1 MKKRLL
7 ALLLAIPFTV
17 SLFPAVPTAYGAED
31 GGLHSIYELNT
42 EEDPID
48 SHAGVTH
55 LSTLEVDYRNSYR
68 IDNGV
73 LIKEGDMWYPR
84 IKRLSSGKYML
95 YFQDGRW
102 GPNIYYCFSDDG
114 TNWGEPNVLFQSHL
128 TANGNYMRHYATAD
142 AIELENGDIVV
153 AAIFQ
158 AVRKD
163 EDSPK
168 PSRFLMTEKGI
179 VTKYS
184 TDGGN
189 TWSEQQIVY
198 HGRVWEPSFLQLP
211 DGTLQMYL
219 THSAPKDAIYRN
231 NMGSHVSSGVA
242 MLTSK
247 DNGRTWAPLALKYP
261 YIAQRI
267 AQQKIYVNEN
277 GVQILTDQMPVAIL
291 LHDNETI
298 VMAAES
304 LSEYGGS
311 HYTSIIRSHDYFAT
325 TLEENEDGPEDRDNM
340 VHVGIAP
347 YIVQFPSGEIALSMA
362 VSTKQKIYLGNEKG
376 TEFYFDREYNP
387 LVYQSRGMWGDLFVT
402 SSHTLMASS
411 GDTVVEPGVKS
422 NLHTTGIGVTR
433 LILNHRI
440 DAKTA
445 KMTVDGNTADW
456 FDNTDALFA
465 GSISQAQVS
474 IRAAHDADNVYFLF
488 EALDNDITSKE
499 NYEFL
504 VNDGKSIYRVKLDL
518 NGIVSVGRKSGSG
531 EAVKG
536 YASAVKLYG
545 TKDNASDIDAGYVI
559 EFSIPRKYFAST
571 ELGVLI
577 KLYNTDGG
585 KTYAWDGF
593 NGLKEGEPE
602 GWHVV
607 RLSSDKALTERPA
620 DTAPVITTEPPVITT
635 EPPVVTTEP
644 PVITTE
650 PPVVTTEP
658 PIVTTEPPVVTTEPP
673 VVTTEPPI
681 VTTEPPVV
689 TTEPPVVT
697 TEPPVVT
704 TEPPVVTTTAHVETT
719 EPTVTTTAAHVDPPT
734 PTVEITEPAAN
745 TSTPPANTEAP
756 LPSDN
761 GGVAAS
767 IVIGAVAV
775 IAVAAVIII
784 LTKNRKR

>member
-7 ALLLAIPFTV
+7 ALLLALPFII
-17 SLFPAVPTAYGAED
+17 SLLPAVPEAHGAEY

-42 EEDPID
+42 EEDPLD

-55 LSTLEVDYRNSYR
+55 LSTLEVDCRNSYR

-84 IKRLSSGKYML
+84 IKRLSTGRYML

-114 TNWGEPNVLFQSHL
+114 TNWDEPRVLFQSHL
-128 TANGNYMRHYATAD
+128 TANNNYLRHYATAD

-158 AVRKD
+158 AVRKSA
-163 EDSPK
+163 DSPA

-231 NMGSHVSSGVA
+231 KMGSHVSSGVA

-311 HYTSIIRSHDYFAT
+311 HYTSIIRSHDFFAT

-340 VHVGIAP
+340 VHIGAGP
-347 YIVQFPSGEIALSMA
+347 YIAQFPSGEIALSMA
-362 VSTKQKIYLGNEKG
+362 VSAKQKIYLGNEKG

-387 LVYQSRGMWGDLFVT
+387 LINQSRGMWGDLFVT
-402 SSHTLMASS
+402 SSHTLMSSS
-411 GDTVVEPGVKS
+411 GDTIVEPGVHS

-433 LILNHRI
+433 LVLNHRI

-445 KMTVDGNTADW
+445 KMTVDGSTADW

-474 IRAAHDADNVYFLF
+474 VRAAHDEENVYFLF
-488 EALDNDITSKE
+488 ETLDNDIRSQE
-499 NYEFL
+499 RFEFL
-504 VNDGKSIYRVKLDL
+504 ISDGSRVYRVNL
-518 NGIVSVGRKSGSG
+518 NINGVMTVSVKSGSSVS
-531 EAVKG
+531 VKG
-536 YASAVKLYG
+536 YKAAVKLYG
-545 TKDNASDIDAGYVI
+545 TKDASSDTDEGYVT
-559 EFSIPRKYFAST
+559 EFSIPREYFAST

-577 KLYNTDGG
+577 KLYNTDGT
-585 KTYAWDGF
+585 KTYSWDGF
-593 NGLKEGEPE
+593 NGLKEGEPK
-602 GWHVV
+602 GWHMV
-607 RLSSDKALTERPA
+607 RLSDDKALTERPA
-620 DTAPVITTEPPVITT
+620 ETEPVITT

-650 PPVVTTEP
+650 PPIVTTEPPVITTEP
-658 PIVTTEPPVVTTEPP
+658 PIVTTEAPVVTTEPP

-681 VTTEPPVV
+681 
-689 TTEPPVVT
+689 
-697 TEPPVVT
+697 
-704 TEPPVVTTTAHVETT
+704 
-719 EPTVTTTAAHVDPPT
+719 
-734 PTVEITEPAAN
+734 IT
-745 TSTPPANTEAP
+745 TEAP
-756 LPSDN
+756 ITPTETVITTAPPAITTAPPTDAD
-761 GGVAAS
+761 GGTLVPAA
-767 IVIGAVAV
+767 IGVCAAL
-775 IAVAAVIII
+775 AVAAIVIIVI
-784 LTKNRKR
+784 KKRK